1 MLLTSPVLLGTLG
14 TELSSASVFHLM
26 FMLADGSH
34 GDSGMTAE
42 EPAVTKTLR
51 CAASLL
57 PHRFVT
63 VRRGSPAAR
72 SGQIRQGDRL
82 EAVEGRSVV
91 ALPHRELSHL
101 LRRAGNTL
109 RLTIVP
115 RPSTYTSSLTESAE
129 FDPSHRSGK
138 GHRSRPKQDSR
149 YYSVDLDRGPT
160 GFGFSLRGGSEY
172 NMGLYVLGLMEGGPA
187 SRSHKIQVSDQLV
200 EINGDSTAGIT
211 HSQAVEH
218 IRRGGQR
225 IHLVLKRGN
234 GYVPDY
240 GRERRVT
247 PPPLAPQLRQ
257 QSVAAI
263 APARQRGRSSKSRSR
278 ARSSSER
285 REKKTK
291 NNRTKEQGGGRER
304 SRRRR
309 HKSEG
314 EGGGEGAGSP
324 DSEPGGGR
332 ERGGEGEEQEEEE
345 AGKDKVR
352 IKASKA
358 SGSRRRRK
366 SGRRTQSL
374 PRDTLRRHDDGEDEE
389 GGDGGED
396 EVNGGR
402 GRGRSRERRRSPSQE
417 TRTQSRGRSGQAQE
431 RQVREEV
438 AVGEEAVG
446 EETVP
451 EVAVREQAVPEEA
464 VREQAVP
471 EVAVREQAVPEV
483 AVREQAVPEGAVR
496 EERWGGGEEEE
507 PEDPTEPAALPVPQP
522 NQRLPQPK
530 PPREQSH
537 REGSWDEEGEEGDG
551 EEEEDGERARERE
564 AVWEDWRRR
573 RAGGGVPVVRS
584 EEPLPGPGPPLS
596 RRRPFTFLT
605 SMQSLN
611 ARQNGPDGADS
622 EGWDSDSGAS
632 QSDGSV
638 SAASVSGLSLASRTG
653 LLPGPWLNPS
663 RVRLAQMMEDN

>member
-1 MLLTSPVLLGTLG
+1 MLERLQ
-14 TELSSASVFHLM
+14 SAL
-26 FMLADGSH
+26 
-34 GDSGMTAE
+34 
-42 EPAVTKTLR
+42 KTVKE
-51 CAASLL
+51 SK
-57 PHRFVT
+57 H
-63 VRRGSPAAR
+63 
-72 SGQIRQGDRL
+72 
-82 EAVEGRSVV
+82 
-91 ALPHRELSHL
+91 
-101 LRRAGNTL
+101 
-109 RLTIVP
+109 
-115 RPSTYTSSLTESAE
+115 TSSLTESAG

-263 APARQRGRSSKSRSR
+263 APARLRGRSSKSRSR

-314 EGGGEGAGSP
+314 EGGSEGVGSP

-374 PRDTLRRHDDGEDEE
+374 PRDTLRRHDEGEDEE

-402 GRGRSRERRRSPSQE
+402 GRGRGRSRERRRSTSQE

-431 RQVREEV
+431 RPAERQVREE
-438 AVGEEAVG
+438 AVG
-446 EETVP
+446 
-451 EVAVREQAVPEEA
+451 
-464 VREQAVP
+464 EQAVP
-471 EVAVREQAVPEV
+471 EV
-483 AVREQAVPEGAVR
+483 AVR

-537 REGSWDEEGEEGDG
+537 REGSWDEEGEEGDWE

-638 SAASVSGLSLASRTG
+638 SAASISGLSLASRTG